1 MEKFK
6 VDLYKKEDGTKPV
19 GQFIRSLDIK
29 MKAKVVAN
37 MHLLEEY
44 GNMAREPLSKDLGD
58 GIFEL
63 RTIEG
68 NDIVR
73 VLYFFDKDKIIIATN
88 GFVKNNKRRHE
99 VKLSWQRIEEQIII
113 AERRLELMS
122 DLQEL
127 TDELMQDPEFVK
139 EYEAIQPEVN
149 ITRAILDARIN
160 AGMTQMELSQK
171 SGISQADISRLEK
184 GTRNPSLNL
193 LKRLAEAMD
202 STLSIE
208 FIPNKKAAQ

>member
-1 MEKFK
+1 
-6 VDLYKKEDGTKPV
+6 
-19 GQFIRSLDIK
+19 
-29 MKAKVVAN
+29 
-37 MHLLEEY
+37 
-44 GNMAREPLSKDLGD
+44 
-58 GIFEL
+58 
-63 RTIEG
+63 
-68 NDIVR
+68 
-73 VLYFFDKDKIIIATN
+73 
-88 GFVKNNKRRHE
+88 
-99 VKLSWQRIEEQIII
+99 
-113 AERRLELMS
+113 MS

-139 EYEAIQPEVN
+139 EYDAIQPEVN

-208 FIPNKKAAQ
+208 FIPNKRAAQ